1 MTQPNSNL
9 PMKILLSLMMFVASV
24 SIGGAGV
31 EPSAREGIEWCDI
44 WIAHANETNLP
55 RVLLIGDSIA
65 RGYHPAVEKQLAGK
79 AYVARLTTSA
89 YLTDPMLNQQIASVL
104 DNVRFDVIHFN
115 NGLHGWQHSEET
127 YRKAFPGFVATIR
140 KHAPKA
146 KLIWATTT
154 PFRPTAGN
162 GDSNAAKSERVQAR
176 NAIALDVVRKKK
188 IPVDDLFTLMRG
200 HPELHSDDVH
210 FNRDG
215 TALQGEQVAR
225 HIAKFL
231 PP

>member
-1 MTQPNSNL
+1 
-9 PMKILLSLMMFVASV
+9 MKTMLLILSLALFAASE
-24 SIGGAGV
+24 SSGAS
-31 EPSAREGIEWCDI
+31 PAAREGIEWCDI

-115 NGLHGWQHSEET
+115 NGLHGWQHNEET
-127 YRKAFPGFVATIR
+127 YREAFPGFVATIR

-146 KLIWATTT
+146 KLIWASTT

-162 GDSNAAKSERVQAR
+162 GDSNSAKNDRVQAR

-188 IPVDDLFTLMRG
+188 IRVDDLFTLMRG

-215 TALQGEQVAR
+215 TALQGEQVAQ
-225 HIAKFL
+225 HIAKLL